1 MENLNLYTVYS
12 NTNEAYNKNIVNANS
27 KEESSQK
34 SEIHNS
40 ENLNSKIHNSAVNVS
55 ISMESIKVFL
65 NIKSTE
71 LSQNNVS
78 AQNLLNGII
87 NNPEMYDFLSGKEL
101 DGGFSLKSI
110 GYEGKALTELSVN
123 EAKNLVSEEGFFGIT
138 QTSSR
143 VSSFVMDMSGD
154 NIEALQGAREGIVQ
168 GFNQAEKMWG
178 GTLPEISYET
188 QKRTLEIV
196 DAKIAELLKTDV
208 QKEAES
214 LDIKE

>member
-1 MENLNLYTVYS
+1 MENLDLNTVYS
-12 NTNEAYNKNIVNANS
+12 NTSGAYNNDIVNANS
-27 KEESSQK
+27 KVESSQK

-40 ENLNSKIHNSAVNVS
+40 ENLNSKIHHSAVNVS

-71 LSQNNVS
+71 LSQNNAS

-143 VSSFVMDMSGD
+143 VSSFVMDMAGD

-178 GTLPEISYET
+178 GNLPEISYET